1 MDTHGAWVVEED
13 GDGNRRLGQI
23 LSEKVSEWN
32 GGDPE
37 TIVGDHR
44 WMNYRASIDVQAD
57 NGYALLGIRQQSG
70 MNSDNSGYNLLIE
83 QGKWKLRK
91 KGTVLKEGLLPERDG
106 DYYNL
111 ALEGRENMITAYVD
125 GQMIAR

>member
-1 MDTHGAWVVEED
+1 
-13 GDGNRRLGQI
+13 
-23 LSEKVSEWN
+23 
-32 GGDPE
+32 
-37 TIVGDHR
+37 
-44 WMNYRASIDVQAD
+44 MNYRASIDVQAD

-125 GQMIAR
+125 GQMIASYTDNDKPYLTGRDRKSVV